1 MMLNVLKL
9 ELETESY
16 NRTFFLHKWV

>member
-1 MMLNVLKL
+1 MMFNVLKL